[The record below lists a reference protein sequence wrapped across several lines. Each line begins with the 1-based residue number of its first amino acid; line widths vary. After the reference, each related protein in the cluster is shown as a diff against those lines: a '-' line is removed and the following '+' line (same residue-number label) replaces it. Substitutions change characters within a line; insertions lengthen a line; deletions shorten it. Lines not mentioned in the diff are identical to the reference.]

1 MFSPLAFLNVL
12 HILNDGYQASFLL
25 LLPFIARDLHISL
38 TQIGTL
44 GSFFYLFETVFAIP
58 AGYLG
63 ERMGGMRIILLAAL
77 LYGAGFLG
85 LSFVGSF
92 AAVVP
97 FFILAGIGFA
107 LFHPLAFSLV
117 ASWSTKEKR
126 GRNLG
131 DFTAIGDLGRIGISA
146 ALTYL
151 AVAIGWRP
159 TASTYGLVV
168 FALFTASLLFL
179 RTDKNRGPES
189 GTPEP
194 VGFKTLIGNRAFILA
209 CITAMFDTAASSSL
223 FIFLPFLLL
232 AKHIPIAVLG
242 SFTGAFFVGN
252 FLGKSL
258 IGRLTDKW
266 GSVRTFIIAELLMAG
281 TIVLLTNSSSI
292 IPIIVFSI
300 LLGALT
306 KGTVPA
312 RASMAVEAVEHHA
325 RYEKAVGIL
334 SFISSIGTAGAPLL
348 YGWLA
353 DSHGIT
359 SAFYASAVIAV
370 LATIPAI
377 AFRRAKRLQ

>member
-1 MFSPLAFLNVL
+1 M
-12 HILNDGYQASFLL
+12 
-25 LLPFIARDLHISL
+25 L
-38 TQIGTL
+38 T
-44 GSFFYLFETVFAIP
+44 S
-58 AGYLG
+58 
-63 ERMGGMRIILLAAL
+63 
-77 LYGAGFLG
+77 
-85 LSFVGSF
+85 
-92 AAVVP
+92 
-97 FFILAGIGFA
+97 
-107 LFHPLAFSLV
+107 
-117 ASWSTKEKR
+117 
-126 GRNLG
+126 
-131 DFTAIGDLGRIGISA
+131 
-146 ALTYL
+146 L